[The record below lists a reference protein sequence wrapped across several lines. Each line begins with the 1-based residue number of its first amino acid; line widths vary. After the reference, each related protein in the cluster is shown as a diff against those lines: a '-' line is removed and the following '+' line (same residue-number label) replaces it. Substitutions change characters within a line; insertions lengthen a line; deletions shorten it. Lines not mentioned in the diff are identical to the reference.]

1 MQSIQNGRGQKKSWI
16 KQDTSYWLP
25 HQESELDGRAFIVL
39 PGLPSAQMSDLPS
52 CLASI
57 YSDWAV
63 PVLFWLLKLVT
74 ITFPLFTTNHILEVF
89 NCSKFLLS
97 MSSWVWVYLFSSMVS
112 SQCEH
117 GYLTKTLLPLLKIL
131 HRFLY
136 SVSDLSV
143 HSLIPSD

>member
-1 MQSIQNGRGQKKSWI
+1 M

-74 ITFPLFTTNHILEVF
+74 ITFPLFTTNHILEVRQRDR
-89 NCSKFLLS
+89 KADKPHVLRAEFLS
-97 MSSWVWVYLFSSMVS
+97 CLF
-112 SQCEH
+112 
-117 GYLTKTLLPLLKIL
+117 LTKGSMEQMLK
-131 HRFLY
+131 
-136 SVSDLSV
+136 
-143 HSLIPSD
+143 P